1 MAVDDLALE
10 AAAVADRSNDQ
21 APGDERPPHWKW
33 NFAANLGDVMFFSLG
48 LAFASMNTI
57 VPVFIRQLGGSAL
70 IIGLVPALVQT
81 GQMLPPLFAAPYVAP
96 LERKLPFL
104 LKATLGERLPWPIL
118 AIACIFF
125 ARDYPGPMLGI
136 TIVLLAIF
144 GLAGGICV
152 PAWMDI
158 VTRVTPMRM
167 RGKLFG
173 WSGAISGLLGV
184 GAGLAAER
192 ALAAFTYPYNFAFC
206 FAAAG
211 ACMFLSFAA
220 LAALREPPVKDR
232 VPSTPIFAFA
242 RRLPGLLRGDRDFS
256 IFIAVRILGALAAMA
271 TAFVA
276 IYAVEQRGLPASI
289 AGRFTA
295 WMLGTQVI
303 TTPLFGMI
311 ADGRGYKSSF
321 QFSLLCQV
329 LAMGLSMVVTTTLGF
344 SIVFALIGAATGLL
358 FTTTLNMVVEFA
370 PPSERVT
377 YLGLHGTLIA
387 PATLL
392 APVIGGWLA
401 EVGGYPLAFSVA
413 AACGVSALAMLTL
426 FVRDPR
432 HRQLAHMMQEPR

>member
-1 MAVDDLALE
+1 MAIDDIELE
-10 AAAVADRSNDQ
+10 AVAVAARSEAQ
-21 APGDERPPHWKW
+21 AFGDDRPPHWKW
-33 NFAANLGDVMFFSLG
+33 NFAANLGDVMFFTLG

-57 VPVFIRQLGGSAL
+57 VPVFIRQLGGTAL

-81 GQMLPPLFAAPYVAP
+81 GQMLPPLFAAPYIAP
-96 LERKLPFL
+96 LQRKLPFL
-104 LKATLGERLPWPIL
+104 LKMTLGERLPWPIL
-118 AIACIFF
+118 ALACIFL
-125 ARDYPGPMLGI
+125 AQDYPGAMLGI

-192 ALAAFTYPYNFAFC
+192 ALATYAYPYNFAFC

-211 ACMFLSFAA
+211 ICMFISFAA
-220 LAALREPPVKDR
+220 LAALREPPPGER
-232 VPSTPIFAFA
+232 VPSTPIRAYV
-242 RRLPGLLRGDRDFS
+242 RQLLPLLRRDRDFS
-256 IFIAVRILGALAAMA
+256 IFIAVRMLGSLAAMA

-276 IYAVEQRGLPASI
+276 IYAVEQRGLPASA

-321 QFSLLCQV
+321 QFSLLCQAT
-329 LAMGLSMVVTTTLGF
+329 AMSLSLVVTSQLGF

-370 PPSERVT
+370 SEADRVT

-392 APVIGGWLA
+392 APVIGAWLA
-401 EVGGYPLAFSVA
+401 VVGGYPLAFSVA
-413 AACGVSALAMLTL
+413 AACGFTALLILTF

-432 HRQLAHMMQEPR
+432 YRQLALRAMK